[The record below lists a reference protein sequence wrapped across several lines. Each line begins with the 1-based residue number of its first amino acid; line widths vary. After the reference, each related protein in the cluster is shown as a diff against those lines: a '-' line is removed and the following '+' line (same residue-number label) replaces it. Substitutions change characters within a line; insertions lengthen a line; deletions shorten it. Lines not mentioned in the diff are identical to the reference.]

1 MPDCLARLCLRCPV
15 KPSCLR
21 AFVLSRRLILFHL
34 LLFLRDRFP
43 SSSANGH
50 APFSSFF
57 VSCRPSVRPSVR
69 PSSVFS
75 LSPFHSLGLS
85 EESRPLV
92 FLLFPSDLRLLLVIT
107 TNLSRINSPSGI
119 NSSTVQAEKEKVIAR
134 GRRAGTGNPTHPV
147 SSSPRALT
155 FSRASG
161 IRVATLSPS
170 SKMKGTEESRADRKR
185 RNCMKL
191 ERNATSRS
199 QLKEI
204 RSKS

>member
-34 LLFLRDRFP
+34 LLFLRDRLP

-57 VSCRPSVRPSVR
+57 VSCRPSVRPSVQR
-69 PSSVFS
+69 VLSFAFS
-75 LSPFHSLGLS
+75 FPGAVS

-134 GRRAGTGNPTHPV
+134 RRRAGTGNPTHPV

-170 SKMKGTEESRADRKR
+170 SKMKGTEESRADRKP

-191 ERNATSRS
+191 ERNATSRP

>member
-1 MPDCLARLCLRCPV
+1 MPPMPCETFV
-15 KPSCLR
+15 PSCLR
-21 AFVLSRRLILFHL
+21 AIASSHSLPPLALSSRSFVVLFCERPRSFF
-34 LLFLRDRFP
+34 LFLRFVP
-43 SSSANGH
+43 
-50 APFSSFF
+50 PF
-57 VSCRPSVRPSVR
+57 RPSVQRVLSFA
-69 PSSVFS
+69 FS
-75 LSPFHSLGLS
+75 FPGAVS

-170 SKMKGTEESRADRKR
+170 SKMKGTEESRADRKP

>member
-1 MPDCLARLCLRCPV
+1 MPRRCCLCASRKVRL
-15 KPSCLR
+15 
-21 AFVLSRRLILFHL
+21 AAYRRG
-34 LLFLRDRFP
+34 RVDRFCPLLP
-43 SSSANGH
+43 SRTVRPSVH
-50 APFSSFF
+50 PF
-57 VSCRPSVRPSVR
+57 VRPSVRPSVQR
-69 PSSVFS
+69 VLSFAFS
-75 LSPFHSLGLS
+75 FPGAVS